1 MNIGQVRWLLSRH
14 APDWLPRIA
23 IAVLGL
29 VGAAW
34 VGVLLPLQE
43 QFEEAQASQRAQ
55 RDSMLREADVNTA
68 GDPQERLAR
77 FYAFFE
83 GSDGLPG
90 RLERLNAVAQTSG
103 LELRRA
109 EYRMSASPEQKLVR
123 YQIILPVEGSYRA
136 IRRFTAEALEAIPA
150 LALTQVK
157 FQRRQISEGRAEAQI
172 IFTLYFKR

>member
-1 MNIGQVRWLLSRH
+1 MPSADDVAREF
-14 APDWLPRIA
+14 IA
-23 IAVLGL
+23 FAIESEVLRFGEFTLKSGRVSPYFFNSGL
-29 VGAAW
+29 FNTGARLA
-34 VGVLLPLQE
+34 
-43 QFEEAQASQRAQ
+43 
-55 RDSMLREADVNTA
+55 
-68 GDPQERLAR
+68 RLAR

-90 RLERLNAVAQTSG
+90 RLERLNAVAQASG

-150 LALTQVK
+150 LALSQVK